1 MRYCQRL
8 SCDDGSESSLE
19 TGLELAGHEGV
30 VGPRLGE
37 EGEVEVEEGDV
48 EDGGDGGEDG
58 GPGGEVE
65 QEEAVGEALVGEEAP
80 EVLGEEEDA
89 EEAGE
94 DADELDTEGGGHE
107 QRGGRQPQEPGG
119 GEGGGGGHLE
129 SAKR

>member
-8 SCDDGSESSLE
+8 SGNDGAKSSLE

-30 VGPRLGE
+30 MGPRLGE
-37 EGEVEVEEGDV
+37 EGEMEVEEGDV
-48 EDGGDGGEDG
+48 EDGRDGSEDG
-58 GPGGEVE
+58 GPRRQVE

-94 DADELDTEGGGHE
+94 DADELDTKGG
-107 QRGGRQPQEPGG
+107 
-119 GEGGGGGHLE
+119 
-129 SAKR
+129 